1 MHPQG
6 ALVVNCPVFYL
17 TFHQTVIFLKER
29 KSMNITLRKAN
40 AIQHSINEA
49 IKNIKIEFSVE
60 INEFQNVEDVITKA
74 NSTLVENDGR
84 RQKLSMALYNIRAL
98 VGTANTS
105 SGIDTALAKAA
116 FIDKRIGQLEELSK
130 ATEITS
136 LDVIKGKLDKIR
148 NEKNVETARSRI
160 YGYSDTVT
168 TGVLSLEQIA
178 QAKTEVLSLKKQKQK
193 INDEVLELNIKTE
206 IPLSE
211 DVVAILQAE
220 ALI

>member
-1 MHPQG
+1 
-6 ALVVNCPVFYL
+6 
-17 TFHQTVIFLKER
+17 
-29 KSMNITLRKAN
+29 MNITLRKAN
-40 AIQHSINEA
+40 AVQHSITEA
-49 IKNIKIEFSVE
+49 IKNIKIDLTVE

-74 NSTLVENDGR
+74 NSTLVENDSR
-84 RQKLSMALYNIRAL
+84 RQKLTMALYNIRAL
-98 VGTANTS
+98 VGTANTA

-116 FIDKRIGQLEELSK
+116 FIDKRIGQLEELAK
-130 ATEITS
+130 ATEITA

-148 NEKNVETARSRI
+148 NDKSESTRSRI

-168 TGVLSLEQIA
+168 TGVLGLEQIA
-178 QAKTEVLSLKKQKQK
+178 QAKAEVLSLKKQKQK

-211 DVVAILQAE
+211 DVVAVLQAE